1 MVCGSAAAAE
11 LTLEIIGLQ
20 HTQASEI
27 LPLIEPLVDP
37 GGTVTG
43 MGDQLIIKA
52 TQANLAEIK
61 LVVATFDRAPKT
73 LRITVRQDVAAH
85 SQITE
90 DAVSGRYRTG
100 DFSGRVPDPGTHDGA
115 SVGIR
120 DRNGNAVRYR
130 SINTRSAE
138 DSRNTHFVTT
148 IEGRP
153 ALIQTG
159 KSIPYPYQSGYYDR
173 YGAVINEGIEYRD
186 LNSGF
191 YVTPRTHGNQVTLDI
206 APQLEREDPS
216 GRGVID
222 TRYASA
228 TVNGRLG
235 EWIPLG
241 GVNEADSGENSAL
254 LARTRHRGTEV
265 YDVWVKVEEVP

>member
-1 MVCGSAAAAE
+1 VCGSAAAEE

-20 HTQASEI
+20 HTLANEI
-27 LPLIEPLVDP
+27 LPLIESLVDP
-37 GGTVTG
+37 GGTATG

-52 TQANLAEIK
+52 TPANLAEIK
-61 LVVATFDRAPKT
+61 LVVATFDRPPKT

-85 SQITE
+85 SQIQE
-90 DAVSGRYRTG
+90 DAVSGRLYAG
-100 DFSGRVPDPGTHDGA
+100 DFSGRIPDPGIHDGA
-115 SVGIR
+115 SVGVR
-120 DRNGNAVRYR
+120 DRNGNTVRYR
-130 SINTRSAE
+130 SLSTRSAE

-148 IEGRP
+148 LEGRP

-191 YVTPRTHGNQVTLDI
+191 YVTPRVHGKQVTLDI
-206 APQLEREDPS
+206 APQLEREDPR

-222 TRYASA
+222 TRYTS
-228 TVNGRLG
+228 TTISGRLG

-241 GVNEADSGENSAL
+241 GVNQADSGEDSAL
-254 LARTRHRGTEV
+254 LARTRRYGAEV